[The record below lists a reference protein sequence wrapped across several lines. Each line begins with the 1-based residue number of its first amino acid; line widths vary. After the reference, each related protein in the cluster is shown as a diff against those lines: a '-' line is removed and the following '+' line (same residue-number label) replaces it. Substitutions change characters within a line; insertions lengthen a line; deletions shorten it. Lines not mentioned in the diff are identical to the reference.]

1 MNIRISIAL
10 FLVVLLI
17 ILTVACNTTSVVTT
31 IPTTEQPTEEEL
43 DQTSVSYPEIPRIT
57 AEELRLIMETRAEG
71 DFILVDVRSEE
82 DWDTTRLRKALNIP
96 NVSNDPLAQ
105 QSRMTQLQLL
115 PKDKLIIF
123 YGDSPDDSDAA
134 SLAQQL
140 IDLNAGYDSENI
152 KVLWQGHPRWKE
164 LRYPTK
170 DTGA

>member
-17 ILTVACNTTSVVTT
+17 VLNAACNTSNVVTT
-31 IPTTEQPTEEEL
+31 TIPTEQPTEEEL
-43 DQTSVSYPEIPRIT
+43 NQTSVSYPEISRIT
-57 AEELRLIMETRAEG
+57 AEELRLIMETEAEG
-71 DFILVDVRSEE
+71 NFILVDVRSEK
-82 DWDTTRLRKALNIP
+82 DWDSTRLRKAVNIP
-96 NVSNDPLAQ
+96 NVSDDPLAQ
-105 QSRMTQLQLL
+105 QSKITQLQLL
-115 PKDKLIIF
+115 PKDKAIIF

-140 IDLNAGYDSENI
+140 IGLNAGYDLENVKI
-152 KVLWQGHPRWKE
+152 LLQGHPRWKE